1 MKFYAIL
8 PGLALLFT
16 SCATP
21 DPAKLENT
29 IEVQDEKMY
38 EKIEKARLREEK
50 WDRRWEDYSA
60 RQDAKYDA
68 WIDSV
73 FD

>member
-1 MKFYAIL
+1 MKL
-8 PGLALLFT
+8 PLFFSFTALVLT

-21 DPAKLENT
+21 DPVALENT
-29 IEVQDEKMY
+29 IEVQDAKMY
-38 EKIEKARLREEK
+38 EKVEKARLREEK
-50 WDRRWEDYSA
+50 WDKRLDDYSA

-68 WIDSV
+68 WIDGV

>member
-1 MKFYAIL
+1 MKFFPLFIFLSMIL
-8 PGLALLFT
+8 V

-29 IEVQDEKMY
+29 IEVQDDKMW
-38 EKIEKARLREEK
+38 ERAEKARVREET
-50 WDRRWEDYSA
+50 WDRRWENYSA

-68 WIDSV
+68 WLDRV

>member
-1 MKFYAIL
+1 MKFF
-8 PGLALLFT
+8 PCLLIIPIIVC

-21 DPAKLENT
+21 DPANLENT
-29 IEVQDEKMY
+29 IEVQSEKMY
-38 EKIEKARLREEK
+38 EKVEKARLREEK

-68 WIDSV
+68 WIDGV